1 MSDLTALVTGGSR
14 GIGRSIALSLAARG
28 YGLTLVARKQEA
40 LEETAALARDLGV
53 AVQTVSADL
62 RDADAGRRCV
72 EEHAERY
79 GALNALVVNAGTG
92 TKGML
97 GDYPTRQLDSQ
108 VSLNFTT
115 PFAMVDAA
123 VPLLRRTVADGG
135 RADIVLLSSLLAAWP
150 EPGLSA
156 YAATKAALSSLA
168 RSVNV
173 ELGNEGIRA
182 FSICPGYVDTDMSS
196 WVHSRVPQDS
206 MIKGEDVAAVVECLL
221 SLSPTTVIPD
231 VVLHRVAG
239 SPFIA

>member
-1 MSDLTALVTGGSR
+1 
-14 GIGRSIALSLAARG
+14 
-28 YGLTLVARKQEA
+28 
-40 LEETAALARDLGV
+40 
-53 AVQTVSADL
+53 
-62 RDADAGRRCV
+62 
-72 EEHAERY
+72 
-79 GALNALVVNAGTG
+79 
-92 TKGML
+92 
-97 GDYPTRQLDSQ
+97 
-108 VSLNFTT
+108 
-115 PFAMVDAA
+115 
-123 VPLLRRTVADGG
+123 
-135 RADIVLLSSLLAAWP
+135 VLLSSLLAAWP

-221 SLSPTTVIPD
+221 SLSPTAVIPD

-239 SPFIA
+239 SPFTA